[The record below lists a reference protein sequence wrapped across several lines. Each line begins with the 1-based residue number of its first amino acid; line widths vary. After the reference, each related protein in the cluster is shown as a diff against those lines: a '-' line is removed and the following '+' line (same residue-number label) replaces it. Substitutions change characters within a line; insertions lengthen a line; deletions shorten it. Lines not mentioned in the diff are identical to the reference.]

1 MSPLAQNLLLALA
14 WVCLTGDFSLRG
26 LLIGAFLGFLGLTFG
41 QRAPRG
47 RRYTRAVR
55 GSLRLLGSFLWQLV
69 LANLQLAR
77 DVLRRELPFRP
88 QLLRLDVRDLG
99 RTQVVLLGNLISLT
113 PGTIT
118 VDAEDDGATL
128 LVHTLY
134 AEDPEAV
141 RGDLRALAE
150 LILRASGS
158 APPPPGP
165 PASPPLPPPSPPE
178 ERR

>member
-134 AEDPEAV
+134 AADAEAV
-141 RGDLRALAE
+141 RSDLRALAE
-150 LILRASGS
+150 LIVRASGS

-165 PASPPLPPPSPPE
+165 PASPPLSPPPPT
-178 ERR
+178 

>member
-1 MSPLAQNLLLALA
+1 MSPLAQNILLALA

-26 LLIGAFLGFLGLTFG
+26 LLIGALLGFLGLSFG

-47 RRYTRAVR
+47 RRYTRAAR
-55 GSLRLLGSFLWQLV
+55 GSLRLLGSFLFRLV

-99 RTQVVLLGNLISLT
+99 RTQVVLLGNLTSLT

-134 AEDPEAV
+134 AADPEAV
-141 RGDLRALAE
+141 RSDLRALAE
-150 LILRASGS
+150 LILCASGS

-165 PASPPLPPPSPPE
+165 PSPPGSPPPPPE
-178 ERR
+178 ERP